1 MRRAPEPPAAL
12 RAAASARDE
21 IASPSFLNRPP
32 FLRGCGGAA
41 AVERPPPPRGD
52 AGTAPPVVV
61 ENVSAR
67 CCAGETGVSAAVDA
81 ASLSGA
87 TCGA

>member
-1 MRRAPEPPAAL
+1 M

-21 IASPSFLNRPP
+21 IASPSFLKRPP

-41 AVERPPPPRGD
+41 AVERPPPARGD

-67 CCAGETGVSAAVDA
+67 CCASTGGCAGETGVSAAVDA
-81 ASLSGA
+81 ALSGA